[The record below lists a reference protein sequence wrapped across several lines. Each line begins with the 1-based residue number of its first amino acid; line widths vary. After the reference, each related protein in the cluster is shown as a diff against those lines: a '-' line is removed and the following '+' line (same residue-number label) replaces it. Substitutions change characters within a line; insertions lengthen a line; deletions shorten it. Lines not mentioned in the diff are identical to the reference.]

1 MLTDGDG
8 KELEVANTSA
18 ATSGHANVSLATSSN
33 HLYLDLQQRSVY
45 KQGMPQNF
53 IRLLWLL

>member
-18 ATSGHANVSLATSSN
+18 ATSGHATVSPATSSN
-33 HLYLDLQQRSVY
+33 QLYLDLQQGSVY

-53 IRLLWLL
+53 IRLL